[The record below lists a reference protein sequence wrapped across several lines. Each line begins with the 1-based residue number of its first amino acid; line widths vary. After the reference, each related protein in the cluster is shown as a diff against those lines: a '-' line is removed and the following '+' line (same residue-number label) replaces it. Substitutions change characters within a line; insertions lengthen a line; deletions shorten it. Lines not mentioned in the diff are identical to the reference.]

1 MSQDLNVGQTPIQLI
16 TDSASD
22 IPEDM
27 ARKRNITIVPLTVSV
42 NGQEYQDGVSITPPR
57 FYSMMAKKGALPVT
71 SPPAPE
77 TFHEIFNGHIGQR
90 DILGIFI
97 SRKMSNTFDVAS
109 QTKMNNYNTYLKQ
122 RMAHPQVNKKMQIE
136 LIDSRL
142 VSMGATLLVLEAAD
156 KIEAGWPLDKIKDLI
171 NQRIN
176 DVKVFF
182 MVDNLDH
189 LVRGGRIGRGSALFG
204 KLLGFKPI
212 LGMAGGGVDA
222 KSKSFGGKRAQ
233 GKLIEYMKN
242 DLGGTSQ
249 PVRIGICHAGAP
261 EKATTVR
268 NLVQEA
274 FPNQEHYTTYFGP
287 TVGAHTGP
295 GAVGVAWLPYQEE

>member
-1 MSQDLNVGQTPIQLI
+1 MSQEMKTGHPPIQLI

-22 IPEDM
+22 IPEDI
-27 ARKRNITIVPLTVSV
+27 AQKRNITIVPLTVSID
-42 NGQEYQDGVSITPPR
+42 GQDYLDGVNITPPK
-57 FYSMMAKKGALPVT
+57 FYSLLAKKGSLPVT
-71 SPPAPE
+71 SPPAPKA
-77 TFHEIFNGHIGQR
+77 FHEIFSHHIGQK

-97 SRKMSNTFDVAS
+97 SRKMSKTFDVAS
-109 QTKMNNYNTYLKQ
+109 QTKMNHYNTYLKQ
-122 RMAHPQVNKKMQIE
+122 RMAHPHINKKLQIE

-156 KIEAGWPLDKIKDLI
+156 KIEAGWPLEKIKDHI
-171 NQRIN
+171 NKRIN

-222 KSKSFGGKRAQ
+222 RSKSFGGRRAQ
-233 GKLIEYMKN
+233 GKLIDYMKS
-242 DLGGTSQ
+242 DLGGTSR
-249 PVRIGICHAGAP
+249 PIRIGICHAGSP
-261 EKATTVR
+261 EKAATVR

-295 GAVGVAWLPYQEE
+295 GAVGVAWLPDQDE

>member
-1 MSQDLNVGQTPIQLI
+1 MTEQQEKRTTPIQLI
-16 TDSASD
+16 TDSATD
-22 IPEDM
+22 IPEKI
-27 ARKRNITIVPLTVSV
+27 AKKRKISIVPLTVSID
-42 NGQEYQDGVSITPPR
+42 GHDYQDGVDISPSK
-57 FYSMMAKKGALPVT
+57 FYSLMAKKGTLPTT
-71 SPPAPE
+71 SPPTVE
-77 TFHEIFNGHIGQR
+77 TFHDIFNEHIGQR

-97 SRKMSNTFDVAS
+97 SKKMSTTFDVAS
-109 QTKMNNYNTYLKQ
+109 QAKRNNYNTYLKQ
-122 RMAHPQVNKKMQIE
+122 RMTNPEVDRKLQIE

-142 VSMGATLLVLEAAD
+142 VSMGTTLLVLEAAD
-156 KIEAGWPLDKIKDLI
+156 KIEAGWPLEKIREHI

-222 KSKSFGGKRAQ
+222 KSRTFGGRRAQ
-233 GKLIEYMKN
+233 GKLIDYMKS
-242 DLGGTSQ
+242 DLGGTSR
-249 PVRIGICHAGAP
+249 PIRIGICHAGSP
-261 EKATTVR
+261 EKANTVKK
-268 NLVQEA
+268 LVQEA
-274 FPNQEHYTTYFGP
+274 FPHQEHYTTYFGP

-295 GAVGVAWLPYQEE
+295 GAVGLAWLPSQDE